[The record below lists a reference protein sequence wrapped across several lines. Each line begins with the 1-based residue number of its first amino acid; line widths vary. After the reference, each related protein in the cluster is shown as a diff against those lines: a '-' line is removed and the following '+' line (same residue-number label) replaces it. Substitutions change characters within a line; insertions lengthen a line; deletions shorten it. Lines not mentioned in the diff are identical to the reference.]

1 LVASKIKSP
10 MWWEGHDS
18 SESKVGDILEKIS
31 RTLIHKA
38 KIQIYKARSI
48 DFNGNTK
55 YLDLGLQEV
64 ES

>member
-1 LVASKIKSP
+1 ML
-10 MWWEGHDS
+10 WEGHDS